1 MKKGLLVLFS
11 LFFVLGASFAQDMSG
26 IIDDANKVDLSTKI
40 ITPKDQHTTDKTA
53 SIKIEYI
60 PMVDEVRIYYTSMYV
75 TYDSGEAMN
84 SIQGCLKDFT
94 KEYQYYSYKYMERD
108 RERYFKNER
117 GFNMA
122 QYVSHVKFMR

>member
-40 ITPKDQHTTDKTA
+40 ITPKEQHTTDKTA

-75 TYDSGEAMN
+75 TYDAGEAMN

-94 KEYQYYSYKYMERD
+94 KE
-108 RERYFKNER
+108 
-117 GFNMA
+117 
-122 QYVSHVKFMR
+122 

>member
-40 ITPKDQHTTDKTA
+40 ITPKEQHTTDKTA
-53 SIKIEYI
+53 SMKIEYI

-75 TYDSGEAMN
+75 TYDAGEAMN

-94 KEYQYYSYKYMERD
+94 KEYQYYSYKYLERD

>member
-40 ITPKDQHTTDKTA
+40 ITPKEQHTTDKTA

-75 TYDSGEAMN
+75 TYDAGEAMN

-94 KEYQYYSYKYMERD
+94 KEYQYYSYKYLERD

>member
-75 TYDSGEAMN
+75 TYDAGEAMN
-84 SIQGCLKDFT
+84 SIQACLKDFT
-94 KEYQYYSYKYMERD
+94 KEYQYYSYKYLERD

>member
-40 ITPKDQHTTDKTA
+40 ITPKEQHTTDKTA

-75 TYDSGEAMN
+75 TYDVGEAMN
-84 SIQGCLKDFT
+84 SIQACLKDFT
-94 KEYQYYSYKYMERD
+94 KEYQYYSYKYLERD

>member
-1 MKKGLLVLFS
+1 
-11 LFFVLGASFAQDMSG
+11 MSG

-40 ITPKDQHTTDKTA
+40 ITPKEQHTTDKTA

-75 TYDSGEAMN
+75 TYDAGEAMN

-94 KEYQYYSYKYMERD
+94 KEYQYYSYKYLERD

>member
-75 TYDSGEAMN
+75 TYDAGEAMN